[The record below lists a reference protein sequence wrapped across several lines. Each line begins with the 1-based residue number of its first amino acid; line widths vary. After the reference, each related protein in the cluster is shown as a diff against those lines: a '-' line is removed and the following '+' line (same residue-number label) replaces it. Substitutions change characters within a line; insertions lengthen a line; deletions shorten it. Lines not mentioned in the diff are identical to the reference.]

1 MRILNTI
8 LMLCLPVASFAE
20 TWFCETDQYAEVAA
34 DGGSYI
40 GERNHNF
47 VIDTERG
54 FRRSI
59 GKEYEGSCGVEKN
72 LLTCNYN
79 PTDNDGEIFSA
90 RTLTIDLG
98 SNKFVRTSVFITEEF
113 TSEVILWFGTC
124 TKA

>member
-1 MRILNTI
+1 MNQLLTA
-8 LMLCLPVASFAE
+8 LVLLCLPIASFAE
-20 TWFCETDQYAEVAA
+20 TWFCETDQYAEVGA

-40 GERNHNF
+40 GERNHSY

-54 FRRSI
+54 FRRSN

-79 PTDNDGEIFSA
+79 PTDNDGEIFNA
-90 RTLTIDLG
+90 RTLTMDLR
-98 SNKFVRTSVFITEEF
+98 SNKFVRNSVFIDDI
-113 TSEVILWFGTC
+113 SSSVILWFGTC